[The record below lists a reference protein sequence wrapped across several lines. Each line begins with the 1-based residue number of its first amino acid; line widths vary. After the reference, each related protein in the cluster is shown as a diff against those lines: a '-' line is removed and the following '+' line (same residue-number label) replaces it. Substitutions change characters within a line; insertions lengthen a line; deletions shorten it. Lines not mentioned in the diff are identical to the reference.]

1 MKKLFLLCV
10 SALFAAGSYAQT
22 SEEVVVMEVQDV
34 QSVSKYPSVRGFVSN
49 GFWDNWELSFGGGL
63 SMMSTSNLVF
73 KDMPGSFGDRLGFE
87 VNVAAT
93 KWFHPV
99 FGARLQLAGGRFR
112 NISQLG
118 GNTQRTPYMF
128 VHTDLMINFSNW
140 AGGYRA
146 DRAYYAVPFVG
157 FGYMAMDFT
166 DRAHD
171 LGYGTNQELA
181 FTAGLLNKFRI
192 AKGWDLDIELK
203 GMLFGEKDLPAS
215 LNSGGAYAVAYSATA
230 GFTHRFNDRNWK
242 RQMPQ
247 KYTDADIAAYTAA
260 IAALEGSLAAAR
272 NNEKSLADQLAAA
285 NKALQ
290 DAKGKKEVFV
300 NGACPAFF
308 KINSA
313 ALSQRNKI
321 LLDLVADEINSSPAD
336 KTFTVSG
343 YADKETGSAAYNQKL
358 LRGACPGRSR
368 VPRKQGREGRPPDR
382 QGLRCNGSAFQRQH
396 REQPRRRNQISGTH
410 AYKQKG
416 RTSQCGLSVFPMDA
430 VLQEA
435 GRTSAEA
442 ESGVRSKPR
451 RTDRSPEGSKS
462 GRTKSGQERHVH
474 APDRFLC
481 GRIPPYLTMTALT
494 SRTFE
499 TSLIRSRSASR

>member
-157 FGYMAMDFT
+157 FGYMASNFT
-166 DRAHD
+166 DKSQRDFGAS
-171 LGYGTNQELA
+171 TNQELA
-181 FTAGLLNKFRI
+181 FTYGLLSKFRLSP
-192 AKGWDLDIELK
+192 AFDFNIELK
-203 GMLFGEKDLPAS
+203 GLLTKSGICPAEMNGS
-215 LNSGGAYAVAYSATA
+215 YLAGLSATA
-230 GFTHRFNDRNWK
+230 GITYRFNQRGWE
-242 RQMPQ
+242 RGVPG
-247 KYTDADIAAYTAA
+247 YTADDIRA
-260 IAALEGSLAAAR
+260 FQNAVAAGNSALEAAR
-272 NNEKSLADQLAAA
+272 SENADLANRL
-285 NKALQ
+285 KA
-290 DAKGKKEVFV
+290 
-300 NGACPAFF
+300 
-308 KINSA
+308 
-313 ALSQRNKI
+313 
-321 LLDLVADEINSSPAD
+321 
-336 KTFTVSG
+336 
-343 YADKETGSAAYNQKL
+343 
-358 LRGACPGRSR
+358 
-368 VPRKQGREGRPPDR
+368 
-382 QGLRCNGSAFQRQH
+382 
-396 REQPRRRNQISGTH
+396 
-410 AYKQKG
+410 
-416 RTSQCGLSVFPMDA
+416 
-430 VLQEA
+430 
-435 GRTSAEA
+435 AEA
-442 ESGVRSKPR
+442 EADAVMGFRVPGFSRGAGTLKPR
-451 RTDRSPEGSKS
+451 PTPLK
-462 GRTKSGQERHVH
+462 
-474 APDRFLC
+474 PL
-481 GRIPPYLTMTALT
+481 PPLLLPKPPP
-494 SRTFE
+494 RP
-499 TSLIRSRSASR
+499 LPHRR

>member
-1 MKKLFLLCV
+1 MLAMKKLILILAV
-10 SALFAAGSYAQT
+10 VAFATTAWAQET
-22 SEEVVVMEVQDV
+22 P
-34 QSVSKYPSVRGFVSN
+34 KKPSFAGFVSN
-49 GFWDNWELSFGGGL
+49 GFWDNWEMSLGGGVGTAL
-63 SMMSTSNLVF
+63 TNGSNS
-73 KDMPGSFGDRLGFE
+73 GSFGKRLGFE
-87 VNVAAT
+87 ANFSLV
-93 KWFHPV
+93 KWVHPV
-99 FGARLQLAGGRFR
+99 VGMRLQLQGGQFA
-112 NISQLG
+112 NYDADLG
-118 GNTQRTPYMF
+118 KLKWPYLF
-128 VHTDLMINFSNW
+128 VHSDFMLNFSNW

-358 LRGACPGRSR
+358 SEERAQAVAEYLESKGVKADRLIVKGYGATVQPFSGNIENNR
-368 VPRKQGREGRPPDR
+368 VVVIK
-382 QGLRCNGSAFQRQH
+382 
-396 REQPRRRNQISGTH
+396 
-410 AYKQKG
+410 
-416 RTSQCGLSVFPMDA
+416 
-430 VLQEA
+430 
-435 GRTSAEA
+435 
-442 ESGVRSKPR
+442 
-451 RTDRSPEGSKS
+451 
-462 GRTKSGQERHVH
+462 
-474 APDRFLC
+474 
-481 GRIPPYLTMTALT
+481 
-494 SRTFE
+494 
-499 TSLIRSRSASR
+499 

>member
-1 MKKLFLLCV
+1 
-10 SALFAAGSYAQT
+10 
-22 SEEVVVMEVQDV
+22 
-34 QSVSKYPSVRGFVSN
+34 
-49 GFWDNWELSFGGGL
+49 
-63 SMMSTSNLVF
+63 
-73 KDMPGSFGDRLGFE
+73 
-87 VNVAAT
+87 
-93 KWFHPV
+93 
-99 FGARLQLAGGRFR
+99 
-112 NISQLG
+112 
-118 GNTQRTPYMF
+118 MF

-166 DRAHD
+166 DRVHD

-272 NNEKSLADQLAAA
+272 NNEKSRADQLAAA

-321 LLDLVADEINSSPAD
+321 LLDLVADEINASPAD

-358 LRGACPGRSR
+358 SEERAQAVAEYLESKGVKADRLIVKGYGATVQPFSGNIENNR
-368 VPRKQGREGRPPDR
+368 VVVIK
-382 QGLRCNGSAFQRQH
+382 
-396 REQPRRRNQISGTH
+396 
-410 AYKQKG
+410 
-416 RTSQCGLSVFPMDA
+416 
-430 VLQEA
+430 
-435 GRTSAEA
+435 
-442 ESGVRSKPR
+442 
-451 RTDRSPEGSKS
+451 
-462 GRTKSGQERHVH
+462 
-474 APDRFLC
+474 
-481 GRIPPYLTMTALT
+481 
-494 SRTFE
+494 
-499 TSLIRSRSASR
+499 

>member
-272 NNEKSLADQLAAA
+272 NN
-285 NKALQ
+285 
-290 DAKGKKEVFV
+290 
-300 NGACPAFF
+300 
-308 KINSA
+308 
-313 ALSQRNKI
+313 KI

-358 LRGACPGRSR
+358 SEERAQAVAEYLESKGVKADRLIVKGYGATVQPFSGNIENNR
-368 VPRKQGREGRPPDR
+368 VVVIK
-382 QGLRCNGSAFQRQH
+382 
-396 REQPRRRNQISGTH
+396 
-410 AYKQKG
+410 
-416 RTSQCGLSVFPMDA
+416 
-430 VLQEA
+430 
-435 GRTSAEA
+435 
-442 ESGVRSKPR
+442 
-451 RTDRSPEGSKS
+451 
-462 GRTKSGQERHVH
+462 
-474 APDRFLC
+474 
-481 GRIPPYLTMTALT
+481 
-494 SRTFE
+494 
-499 TSLIRSRSASR
+499 

>member
-1 MKKLFLLCV
+1 MKKIYLTFLIAAFA
-10 SALFAAGSYAQT
+10 SAAWAQDTPKKPSFA
-22 SEEVVVMEVQDV
+22 
-34 QSVSKYPSVRGFVSN
+34 GFVSN
-49 GFWDNWELSFGGGL
+49 GFWDNWEISVGAGAGTAFSNG
-63 SMMSTSNLVF
+63 SNL
-73 KDMPGSFGDRLGFE
+73 KSFGDRIGFE
-87 VNVAAT
+87 GNFSLT
-93 KWFHPV
+93 KWVHPV
-99 FGARLQLAGGRFR
+99 VGLRAQLQGGWF
-112 NISQLG
+112 NNYDPEKG
-118 GNTQRTPYMF
+118 KMDWPYMF
-128 VHTDLMINFSNW
+128 VHTDVMLNVSNW
-140 AGGYRA
+140 IGGYRE
-146 DRAYYAVPFVG
+146 DRAWYAVPFVG

-321 LLDLVADEINSSPAD
+321 LLDLVADEINASPAD

-358 LRGACPGRSR
+358 SEERAQAVAEYLESKGVKADRLIVKGYGATVQPFSGNIENNR
-368 VPRKQGREGRPPDR
+368 VVVIK
-382 QGLRCNGSAFQRQH
+382 
-396 REQPRRRNQISGTH
+396 
-410 AYKQKG
+410 
-416 RTSQCGLSVFPMDA
+416 
-430 VLQEA
+430 
-435 GRTSAEA
+435 
-442 ESGVRSKPR
+442 
-451 RTDRSPEGSKS
+451 
-462 GRTKSGQERHVH
+462 
-474 APDRFLC
+474 
-481 GRIPPYLTMTALT
+481 
-494 SRTFE
+494 
-499 TSLIRSRSASR
+499 

>member
-1 MKKLFLLCV
+1 MKKLLLLCV

-166 DRAHD
+166 DR
-171 LGYGTNQELA
+171 
-181 FTAGLLNKFRI
+181 
-192 AKGWDLDIELK
+192 
-203 GMLFGEKDLPAS
+203 EKDLPAS

-358 LRGACPGRSR
+358 SEERAQAVAEYLESKGVKADRLIVKGYGATVQPFSGNIENNR
-368 VPRKQGREGRPPDR
+368 VVVIK
-382 QGLRCNGSAFQRQH
+382 
-396 REQPRRRNQISGTH
+396 
-410 AYKQKG
+410 
-416 RTSQCGLSVFPMDA
+416 
-430 VLQEA
+430 
-435 GRTSAEA
+435 
-442 ESGVRSKPR
+442 
-451 RTDRSPEGSKS
+451 
-462 GRTKSGQERHVH
+462 
-474 APDRFLC
+474 
-481 GRIPPYLTMTALT
+481 
-494 SRTFE
+494 
-499 TSLIRSRSASR
+499 

>member
-34 QSVSKYPSVRGFVSN
+34 QAVSKYPSVRGFVSN

-166 DRAHD
+166 DRVHD

-203 GMLFGEKDLPAS
+203 GMLFGEAS
-215 LNSGGAYAVAYSATA
+215 
-230 GFTHRFNDRNWK
+230 
-242 RQMPQ
+242 
-247 KYTDADIAAYTAA
+247 
-260 IAALEGSLAAAR
+260 
-272 NNEKSLADQLAAA
+272 
-285 NKALQ
+285 
-290 DAKGKKEVFV
+290 
-300 NGACPAFF
+300 
-308 KINSA
+308 
-313 ALSQRNKI
+313 
-321 LLDLVADEINSSPAD
+321 
-336 KTFTVSG
+336 
-343 YADKETGSAAYNQKL
+343 
-358 LRGACPGRSR
+358 
-368 VPRKQGREGRPPDR
+368 
-382 QGLRCNGSAFQRQH
+382 
-396 REQPRRRNQISGTH
+396 QP
-410 AYKQKG
+410 
-416 RTSQCGLSVFPMDA
+416 
-430 VLQEA
+430 
-435 GRTSAEA
+435 
-442 ESGVRSKPR
+442 
-451 RTDRSPEGSKS
+451 
-462 GRTKSGQERHVH
+462 
-474 APDRFLC
+474 
-481 GRIPPYLTMTALT
+481 
-494 SRTFE
+494 
-499 TSLIRSRSASR
+499 

>member
-1 MKKLFLLCV
+1 MLAMKKLILILAV
-10 SALFAAGSYAQT
+10 VAFATTAWAQET
-22 SEEVVVMEVQDV
+22 P
-34 QSVSKYPSVRGFVSN
+34 KKPSFAGFVSN
-49 GFWDNWELSFGGGL
+49 GFWDNWEMSLGGGVGTAL
-63 SMMSTSNLVF
+63 TNGSNS
-73 KDMPGSFGDRLGFE
+73 GSFGKRLGFE
-87 VNVAAT
+87 ANFSLV
-93 KWFHPV
+93 KWVHPV
-99 FGARLQLAGGRFR
+99 VGMRLQLQGGQFA
-112 NISQLG
+112 NYDADLG
-118 GNTQRTPYMF
+118 KLKWPYLF
-128 VHTDLMINFSNW
+128 VHSDFMLNFSNW

-321 LLDLVADEINSSPAD
+321 LLDLVADEINASPAD

-343 YADKETGSAAYNQKL
+343 SADKETGSAAYNQKL
-358 LRGACPGRSR
+358 SEERAQAVAEYLESKGVKADRLIVKGYGATVQPFSGNIENNR
-368 VPRKQGREGRPPDR
+368 VVVIK
-382 QGLRCNGSAFQRQH
+382 
-396 REQPRRRNQISGTH
+396 
-410 AYKQKG
+410 
-416 RTSQCGLSVFPMDA
+416 
-430 VLQEA
+430 
-435 GRTSAEA
+435 
-442 ESGVRSKPR
+442 
-451 RTDRSPEGSKS
+451 
-462 GRTKSGQERHVH
+462 
-474 APDRFLC
+474 
-481 GRIPPYLTMTALT
+481 
-494 SRTFE
+494 
-499 TSLIRSRSASR
+499 

>member
-1 MKKLFLLCV
+1 MLAMKKLILILAV
-10 SALFAAGSYAQT
+10 VAFATTAWAQET
-22 SEEVVVMEVQDV
+22 P
-34 QSVSKYPSVRGFVSN
+34 KKPSFAGFVSN
-49 GFWDNWELSFGGGL
+49 GFWDNWEMSLGGGVGTAL
-63 SMMSTSNLVF
+63 TNGSNS
-73 KDMPGSFGDRLGFE
+73 GSFGKRLGFE
-87 VNVAAT
+87 ANFSLV
-93 KWFHPV
+93 KWVHPV
-99 FGARLQLAGGRFR
+99 VGMRLQLQGGQFA
-112 NISQLG
+112 NYDADLG
-118 GNTQRTPYMF
+118 KLKWPYLF
-128 VHTDLMINFSNW
+128 VHSDFMLNFSNW

-321 LLDLVADEINSSPAD
+321 LLDLVADEINASPAD

-358 LRGACPGRSR
+358 SEERAQAVAEYLESKGVKADRLIVKGYGATVQPFSGNIENNR
-368 VPRKQGREGRPPDR
+368 VVVIK
-382 QGLRCNGSAFQRQH
+382 
-396 REQPRRRNQISGTH
+396 
-410 AYKQKG
+410 
-416 RTSQCGLSVFPMDA
+416 
-430 VLQEA
+430 
-435 GRTSAEA
+435 
-442 ESGVRSKPR
+442 
-451 RTDRSPEGSKS
+451 
-462 GRTKSGQERHVH
+462 
-474 APDRFLC
+474 
-481 GRIPPYLTMTALT
+481 
-494 SRTFE
+494 
-499 TSLIRSRSASR
+499 

>member
-181 FTAGLLNKFRI
+181 FTAG
-192 AKGWDLDIELK
+192 
-203 GMLFGEKDLPAS
+203 S

-321 LLDLVADEINSSPAD
+321 LLDLVADEINASPAD

-358 LRGACPGRSR
+358 SEERAQAVAEYLESKGVKADRLIVKGYGATVQPFSGNIENNR
-368 VPRKQGREGRPPDR
+368 VVVIK
-382 QGLRCNGSAFQRQH
+382 
-396 REQPRRRNQISGTH
+396 
-410 AYKQKG
+410 
-416 RTSQCGLSVFPMDA
+416 
-430 VLQEA
+430 
-435 GRTSAEA
+435 
-442 ESGVRSKPR
+442 
-451 RTDRSPEGSKS
+451 
-462 GRTKSGQERHVH
+462 
-474 APDRFLC
+474 
-481 GRIPPYLTMTALT
+481 
-494 SRTFE
+494 
-499 TSLIRSRSASR
+499 

>member
-1 MKKLFLLCV
+1 MKKLFITMALVLCAAAA
-10 SALFAAGSYAQT
+10 SAQVVAVAEEIVVEEQQPKRRGWAGYET
-22 SEEVVVMEVQDV
+22 N
-34 QSVSKYPSVRGFVSN
+34 RF
-49 GFWDNWELSFGGGL
+49 FDNWEITVAGGAQIMVFNGTLGKDDFGSSRFNHINWQADFSL
-63 SMMSTSNLVF
+63 
-73 KDMPGSFGDRLGFE
+73 
-87 VNVAAT
+87 T

-99 FGARLQLAGGRFR
+99 MGARLQIQGGQYQNDTAF
-112 NISQLG
+112 
-118 GNTQRTPYMF
+118 GNQYMKDPYIFTHMDF
-128 VHTDLMINFSNW
+128 MVNLSNW
-140 AGGYRA
+140 IGGERD
-146 DRAYYAVPFVG
+146 DRVYYAVPFAG
-157 FGYMAMDFT
+157 FGYHVSGFT
-166 DRAHD
+166 DKFQRD
-171 LGYGTNQELA
+171 WGYGTDHSFA

-321 LLDLVADEINSSPAD
+321 LLDLVADEINASPAD

-358 LRGACPGRSR
+358 SEERAQAVAEYLESKGVKADRLIVKGYGATVQPFSGNIENNR
-368 VPRKQGREGRPPDR
+368 VVVIK
-382 QGLRCNGSAFQRQH
+382 
-396 REQPRRRNQISGTH
+396 
-410 AYKQKG
+410 
-416 RTSQCGLSVFPMDA
+416 
-430 VLQEA
+430 
-435 GRTSAEA
+435 
-442 ESGVRSKPR
+442 
-451 RTDRSPEGSKS
+451 
-462 GRTKSGQERHVH
+462 
-474 APDRFLC
+474 
-481 GRIPPYLTMTALT
+481 
-494 SRTFE
+494 
-499 TSLIRSRSASR
+499 

>member
-1 MKKLFLLCV
+1 
-10 SALFAAGSYAQT
+10 
-22 SEEVVVMEVQDV
+22 
-34 QSVSKYPSVRGFVSN
+34 
-49 GFWDNWELSFGGGL
+49 
-63 SMMSTSNLVF
+63 
-73 KDMPGSFGDRLGFE
+73 
-87 VNVAAT
+87 
-93 KWFHPV
+93 
-99 FGARLQLAGGRFR
+99 
-112 NISQLG
+112 
-118 GNTQRTPYMF
+118 
-128 VHTDLMINFSNW
+128 
-140 AGGYRA
+140 
-146 DRAYYAVPFVG
+146 
-157 FGYMAMDFT
+157 MAMDFT

-358 LRGACPGRSR
+358 SEERAQAVAEYLESKGVKADRLIVKGYGATVQPFSGNIENNR
-368 VPRKQGREGRPPDR
+368 VVVIK
-382 QGLRCNGSAFQRQH
+382 
-396 REQPRRRNQISGTH
+396 
-410 AYKQKG
+410 
-416 RTSQCGLSVFPMDA
+416 
-430 VLQEA
+430 
-435 GRTSAEA
+435 
-442 ESGVRSKPR
+442 
-451 RTDRSPEGSKS
+451 
-462 GRTKSGQERHVH
+462 
-474 APDRFLC
+474 
-481 GRIPPYLTMTALT
+481 
-494 SRTFE
+494 
-499 TSLIRSRSASR
+499 

>member
-1 MKKLFLLCV
+1 MLAMKKLILILAV
-10 SALFAAGSYAQT
+10 VAFATTAWAQET
-22 SEEVVVMEVQDV
+22 P
-34 QSVSKYPSVRGFVSN
+34 KKPSFAGFVSN
-49 GFWDNWELSFGGGL
+49 GFWDNWEMSLGGGVGTAL
-63 SMMSTSNLVF
+63 TNGSNS
-73 KDMPGSFGDRLGFE
+73 GSFGKRLGFE
-87 VNVAAT
+87 ANFSLV
-93 KWFHPV
+93 KWVHPV
-99 FGARLQLAGGRFR
+99 VGMRLQLQGGQFA
-112 NISQLG
+112 NYDADLG
-118 GNTQRTPYMF
+118 KLKWPYLF
-128 VHTDLMINFSNW
+128 VHSDFMLNFSNW

-166 DRAHD
+166 DRVHD

-358 LRGACPGRSR
+358 SEERAQAVAEYLESKGVKADRLIVKGYGATVQPFSGNIENNR
-368 VPRKQGREGRPPDR
+368 VVVIK
-382 QGLRCNGSAFQRQH
+382 
-396 REQPRRRNQISGTH
+396 
-410 AYKQKG
+410 
-416 RTSQCGLSVFPMDA
+416 
-430 VLQEA
+430 
-435 GRTSAEA
+435 
-442 ESGVRSKPR
+442 
-451 RTDRSPEGSKS
+451 
-462 GRTKSGQERHVH
+462 
-474 APDRFLC
+474 
-481 GRIPPYLTMTALT
+481 
-494 SRTFE
+494 
-499 TSLIRSRSASR
+499 